1 MMSKYNVMS
10 IQVTAMPVNDLKALM
25 LKLVDWYPDL
35 VAGAMSP
42 EPQATPPDLLPQWC
56 HCGRCRVMP
65 THQEELC
72 CRKRSGPCIT
82 VTQSGPLH
90 QLVLSRPALQVAV
103 NNHNEYCNQHDDP
116 NNADTL
122 RHMAYRKFILWK
134 LGYMGAG
141 NRVVIPSCVVRTC
154 CSLGTTSLPRLTST

>member
-1 MMSKYNVMS
+1 
-10 IQVTAMPVNDLKALM
+10 MPVNDLKALM

-35 VAGAMSP
+35 VASAMSP

-72 CRKRSGPCIT
+72 CRKRSGPCLT

-116 NNADTL
+116 NNADT
-122 RHMAYRKFILWK
+122 ILDD
-134 LGYMGAG
+134 Y
-141 NRVVIPSCVVRTC
+141 
-154 CSLGTTSLPRLTST
+154 TS